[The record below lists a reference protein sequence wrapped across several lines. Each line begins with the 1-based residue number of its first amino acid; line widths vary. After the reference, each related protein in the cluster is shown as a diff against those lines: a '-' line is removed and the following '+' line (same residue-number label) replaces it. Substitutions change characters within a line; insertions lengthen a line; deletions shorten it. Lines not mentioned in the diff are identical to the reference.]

1 MPKGARTKADL
12 ALAVDVLKARDAR
25 RARELKALRG
35 DLDAIEAMLARE
47 REQLAAACATV
58 DTVSPAANSTGIP
71 SGPCAGTALDRARSF
86 LRRLFARP
94 A

>member
-1 MPKGARTKADL
+1 MSKGARTIAELDKAI
-12 ALAVDVLKARDAR
+12 ALLRTRDSARQREIRAVRAELQAIERALDAR
-25 RARELKALRG
+25 L
-35 DLDAIEAMLARE
+35 I
-47 REQLAAACATV
+47 
-58 DTVSPAANSTGIP
+58 SPAANSTGIP